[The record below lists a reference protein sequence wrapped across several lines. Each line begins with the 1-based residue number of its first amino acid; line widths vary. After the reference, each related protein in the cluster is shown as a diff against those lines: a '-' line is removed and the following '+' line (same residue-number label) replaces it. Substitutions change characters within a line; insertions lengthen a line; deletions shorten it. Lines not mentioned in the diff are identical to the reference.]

1 MYDFLWLDVSSS
13 CLLTMI
19 SGADS
24 RRPLPLA
31 HRFQGCLAAAARSA
45 FRELGGSE
53 EAERCQ
59 VSVLMFRF
67 RIIRVHVVHQVVEGD
82 LNPSCLEGSPSRGR
96 GGDGSDEEGV
106 VEGHLN

>member
-1 MYDFLWLDVSSS
+1 
-13 CLLTMI
+13 MI

-59 VSVLMFRF
+59 V
-67 RIIRVHVVHQVVEGD
+67 VEGD